1 MTVMILK
8 ALGSSTK
15 LEVAL
20 TRTPLA
26 QDDIVLLCY
35 GGRHG
40 VVDDA
45 TTAETPARSAPKN
58 LSRLSRLSR
67 LFRLSRLARL
77 GGPSLSEDPTRR
89 IQRYATTCVSIAIVS
104 SIATRSCGDCARNC
118 SIFGIFWSA
127 SSSSLSEPFAYAPSI
142 TRSRLAS

>member
-8 ALGSSTK
+8 APGSSTK

-26 QDDIVLLCY
+26 QDDIVLLCQ

-45 TTAETPARSAPKN
+45 TIAETPARSAPNN
-58 LSRLSRLSR
+58 LSRRLAR
-67 LFRLSRLARL
+67 RARLSRLARL
-77 GGPSLSEDPTRR
+77 GGPSLSENPTRR